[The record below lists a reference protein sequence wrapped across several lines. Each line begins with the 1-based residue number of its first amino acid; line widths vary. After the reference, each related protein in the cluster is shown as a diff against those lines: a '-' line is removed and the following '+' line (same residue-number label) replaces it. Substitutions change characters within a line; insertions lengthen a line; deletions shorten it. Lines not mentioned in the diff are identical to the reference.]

1 MIAHHQTR
9 PDMAERN
16 AARDRSASLDRLHRE
31 MTALFGILPVGFM
44 HASDEAATDA
54 ANDAEI
60 EAQFDNMPV

>member
-1 MIAHHQTR
+1 MIAQHLTR

-31 MTALFGILPVGFM
+31 MTALFGILPGGFM
-44 HASDEAATDA
+44 HLSSDAATEAAKE
-54 ANDAEI
+54 AEI

>member
-1 MIAHHQTR
+1 MIAQHLTR

-31 MTALFGILPVGFM
+31 MTALFGILPGGFM
-44 HASDEAATDA
+44 HASNEAAT
-54 ANDAEI
+54 DAEI